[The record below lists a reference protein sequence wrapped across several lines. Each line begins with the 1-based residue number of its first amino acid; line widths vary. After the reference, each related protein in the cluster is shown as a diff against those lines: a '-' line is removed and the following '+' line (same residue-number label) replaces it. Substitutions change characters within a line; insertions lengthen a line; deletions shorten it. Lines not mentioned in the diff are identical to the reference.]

1 MSNQWIEYVA
11 QKLIDTGDPNKIA
24 IGQMIQN
31 PANLSKIEKYV
42 TVVNKKTGDINIL
55 KLGTY

>member
-11 QKLIDTGDPNKIA
+11 QKFIDTGDPNKIA